1 MPLLEL
7 TTTFR
12 GISTSPKSR
21 TGLAPKAAADRA
33 KANLRYITREDAG
46 PGFLVADG
54 AGVRRG
60 GHDDLD
66 AFREALS
73 ERAEGGGKRGVRV
86 AERMTVSLPA
96 GWPGGAW
103 REAVERIAK
112 VVAPAGSEAQAV
124 IALHTDKPKNPH
136 IHLLAI
142 DGLESPAVARA
153 RTPEGQRPRRRNAV
167 RMGDMGRP
175 RELRQ
180 AIAEAINQVAAERG
194 LSGVEWRSFED
205 RGLSQKPT
213 KHRGPPKPRKG
224 RDRGDE
230 APEPV
235 AAPTTPQEPPEAAT
249 QPIPQPATASPPAPT
264 PEPRRMFVRGRWV
277 AMPAKGDS
285 PKKRRDRDRA
295 RDDDQ
300 R

>member
-1 MPLLEL
+1 MPILEL

-12 GISTSPKSR
+12 GISTSPKSS

-33 KANLRYITREDAG
+33 KANLRYITREGAG

-54 AGVRRG
+54 AGIRRG
-60 GHDDLD
+60 EHDDLC
-66 AFREALS
+66 AFRKTLA
-73 ERAEGGGKRGVRV
+73 ERAAGGGKTGIRV
-86 AERMTVSLPA
+86 AERMTISLPK

-103 REAVERIAK
+103 REAVERIAG
-112 VVAPAGSEAQAV
+112 VVAPAGSEAQAI

-136 IHLLAI
+136 IHILAA
-142 DGLESPAVARA
+142 DGLESAAAARA
-153 RTPEGQRPRRRNAV
+153 RTPEGQRPRRRNAL
-167 RMGDMGRP
+167 RLGDMGRP

-194 LSGVEWRSFED
+194 IPGVEWRSFED
-205 RGLSQKPT
+205 RGLSQRPG
-213 KHRGPPKPRKG
+213 KHRGPAKTRRG
-224 RDRGDE
+224 RERGDD

-235 AAPTTPQEPPEAAT
+235 AAPTAPQEAHKAAT
-249 QPIPQPATASPPAPT
+249 RPIPQPPTTSPPAPP
-264 PEPRRMFVRGRWV
+264 PEPRRAFIRGRWV
-277 AMPAKGDS
+277 ALPAKGDS
-285 PKKRRDRDRA
+285 PKKRRA